1 MILFSWN
8 VLNTLSYYLKKN
20 PQVVT
25 RFDDYVETHG
35 YVFISR
41 ITVVEI
47 LGGLRTRNAVR
58 QIESFKRLIADHKI
72 LDTTELSAEISA
84 DIFAELYKK
93 GRHSGNYDI
102 LIAAI
107 AMANDLT
114 LVTNNTKDYNQI
126 SGLLLDNWTLK
137 VD

>member
-1 MILFSWN
+1 MKE
-8 VLNTLSYYLKKN
+8 VLLDTDTLSYYLKKH
-20 PQVVT
+20 PQVVA

-47 LGGLRTRNAVR
+47 LGGLRTRNATR
-58 QIESFKRLIADHKI
+58 QIEFFKRLLAEHKI

-102 LIAAI
+102 LIAGI

-126 SGLLLDNWTLK
+126 TGLSLDNWTLK

>member
-1 MILFSWN
+1 MKE
-8 VLNTLSYYLKKN
+8 VLLDTDTLSYYLKQHS
-20 PQVVT
+20 QVVA
-25 RFDDYVETHG
+25 RFDDYVESHG
-35 YVFISR
+35 FVFLSR

-47 LGGLRTRNAVR
+47 LGGLRARNASR
-58 QIESFKRLIADHKI
+58 QIEVFKKLIAKHKI

-84 DIFAELYKK
+84 EIFAELYKK

-102 LIAAI
+102 LIAGI

-126 SGLLLDNWTLK
+126 SGLSLDNWTLK

>member
-1 MILFSWN
+1 MKE
-8 VLNTLSYYLKKN
+8 VLLDTDTLSYYLKQH
-20 PQVVT
+20 PQVVA
-25 RFDDYVETHG
+25 RFDHYVETKG
-35 YVFISR
+35 FVFISR

-47 LGGLRTRNAVR
+47 LGGLRTRNATR
-58 QIESFKRLIADHKI
+58 QIESFKRLLAEHKI
-72 LDTTELSAEISA
+72 LDTTEVSAEISA
-84 DIFAELYKK
+84 EIFAELYKK

-102 LIAAI
+102 LIAGI

-126 SGLLLDNWTLK
+126 SGLSLDNWTLK

>member
-1 MILFSWN
+1 M
-8 VLNTLSYYLKKN
+8 
-20 PQVVT
+20 
-25 RFDDYVETHG
+25 
-35 YVFISR
+35 
-41 ITVVEI
+41 
-47 LGGLRTRNAVR
+47 
-58 QIESFKRLIADHKI
+58 
-72 LDTTELSAEISA
+72 DTTELSAEISA

-102 LIAAI
+102 LIAGI

-126 SGLLLDNWTLK
+126 TGLSLDNWTLK

>member
-1 MILFSWN
+1 MKE
-8 VLNTLSYYLKKN
+8 VLLDTDTLSYYLKKH
-20 PQVVT
+20 PQVVA

-47 LGGLRTRNAVR
+47 LGGLRTRNATR
-58 QIESFKRLIADHKI
+58 QIEFFKRLLADHKI

-102 LIAAI
+102 LIAGI

-126 SGLLLDNWTLK
+126 TGLSLDNWTLK

>member
-1 MILFSWN
+1 MKE
-8 VLNTLSYYLKKN
+8 VLLDTDILSYYLKKH
-20 PQVVT
+20 PQVVA

-47 LGGLRTRNAVR
+47 LGGLRARNATR
-58 QIESFKRLIADHKI
+58 QIEFFKRLLADHKI

-102 LIAAI
+102 LIAGI

-126 SGLLLDNWTLK
+126 TGLSLDNWTLK